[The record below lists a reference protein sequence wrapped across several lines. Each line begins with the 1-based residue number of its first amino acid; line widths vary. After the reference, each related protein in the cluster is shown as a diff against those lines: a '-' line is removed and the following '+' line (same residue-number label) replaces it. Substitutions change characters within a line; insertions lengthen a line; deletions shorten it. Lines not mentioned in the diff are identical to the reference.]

1 MRILI
6 LNGPNLN
13 LLGRRDPKQYGS
25 FTYQHLVESLDRYA
39 EEKDFMIECF
49 QSNHEGEIIDRIHEA
64 LDTKDGLVI
73 NPGALTHYSYA
84 LRDALE
90 VLEIPKVE
98 VHLSNIFKRE
108 AFRHESVVSSV
119 CDGVISGLGAKG
131 YFLAIDYILDKRL

>member
-1 MRILI
+1 MKILI
-6 LNGPNLN
+6 INGPNLN
-13 LLGRRDPKQYGS
+13 MLGRRDPEQYGN
-25 FTYQHLVESLDRYA
+25 FTYTDLIRSLEAFAVE
-39 EEKDFMIECF
+39 KKIELEVF
-49 QSNHEGEIIDRIHEA
+49 QSNHEGELIDKIHDA

-90 VLEIPKVE
+90 MLEIPKVE

-108 AFRHESVVSSV
+108 EFRHKSTISPV

-131 YFLAIDYILDKRL
+131 YFLAIEYILEK